1 MTQVL
6 RRRRSCAAA
15 GPTEGGLLANDKDA
29 GWTRRIIILSFTRIL
44 YFRPI
49 LTACPPT
56 PFISHTTTCHANLPA
71 DGAVMKAWGKDQKID
86 GTNIRFMG
94 DPAAELTKK
103 LDMELTHPGPAS
115 IGIIGRCKRHALIV
129 DDGEVKWF
137 AISED
142 DDDPAG
148 DDDPED
154 TCAPAILEA
163 LKSL

>member
-1 MTQVL
+1 
-6 RRRRSCAAA
+6 
-15 GPTEGGLLANDKDA
+15 
-29 GWTRRIIILSFTRIL
+29 
-44 YFRPI
+44 
-49 LTACPPT
+49 
-56 PFISHTTTCHANLPA
+56 
-71 DGAVMKAWGKDQKID
+71 MKAWGKDQKIE

-103 LDMELTHPGPAS
+103 LAMEMTHPGPAS
-115 IGIIGRCKRHALIV
+115 VGIIGRCKRHAMIV

-148 DDDPED
+148 DGKLLQARCYRPDLSTRVVLGLVLVFSTPLFELLTHIYYFLHYSPIDDPED
-154 TCAPAILEA
+154 TCAPAVLEA

>member
-1 MTQVL
+1 MYCV
-6 RRRRSCAAA
+6 
-15 GPTEGGLLANDKDA
+15 N
-29 GWTRRIIILSFTRIL
+29 
-44 YFRPI
+44 
-49 LTACPPT
+49 
-56 PFISHTTTCHANLPA
+56 
-71 DGAVMKAWGKDQKID
+71 DGAVMKAWGKDQKIE

-103 LDMELTHPGPAS
+103 LDMEMTHPGPAS
-115 IGIIGRCKRHALIV
+115 VGIIGRCKRHAIIV

-154 TCAPAILEA
+154 TCAPAVLEA
-163 LKSL
+163 LKGL